1 MFCFFFKWLFDSF
14 LFLNNFDDG
23 VLSSRKLFFI
33 KMLQQ
38 TIAESVELV
47 DLQFGQFPPRSDTL
61 MCPGVSAIL
70 SSHTLFSVG
79 SLSLILVSFPTN
91 VNI

>member
-23 VLSSRKLFFI
+23 VLSSRKLFFHKNASADI
-33 KMLQQ
+33 V
-38 TIAESVELV
+38 ESVKLLIFNLV
-47 DLQFGQFPPRSDTL
+47 NFTPRSDTL

-70 SSHTLFSVG
+70 SSHTLFSVA
-79 SLSLILVSFPTN
+79 SLSLILVSFPSN